1 MMMTIKTMI
10 TIILMVTCTVCVC
23 DDRRSWL
30 GRVSIMMVM
39 IMLLMILNKVMIVM
53 IVMINDH
60 DDCFV

>member
-1 MMMTIKTMI
+1 
-10 TIILMVTCTVCVC
+10 MVTCTLCVC
-23 DDRRSWL
+23 DDKRSWL
-30 GRVSIMMVM
+30 GRVSVMMVM

>member
-1 MMMTIKTMI
+1 MTVIMTIKTII
-10 TIILMVTCTVCVC
+10 TIILMETCTVCVC

-30 GRVSIMMVM
+30 GHFSVMMVV
-39 IMLLMILNKVMIVM
+39 ILLLMMLNMVM